1 MMQTF
6 EEKQRALQAAIEN
19 LYVAFSSYK
28 LRAPV
33 EGCDCCV
40 KKDDKK
46 RLAAKPLRQLQE
58 DDLSRYAFKAM
69 TTWGD
74 EYDFKH
80 FLPRIL
86 ELLATGCSL
95 TFGADILPNKLG
107 YAEWRT
113 WPDEEKN
120 AIENFLLALWNYDL
134 AGGETGDSTESWFDA
149 ISQVVEDASPFLQMW
164 ENEYSIEACEALR
177 DFIEDFYSWSRAPQV
192 GKWLRSDELLQ
203 LFEQR
208 FFEAKNEEQAK
219 VFSQIVD
226 ALTDFRYVAQ
236 VRKNHESS
244 SSN

>member
-6 EEKQRALQAAIEN
+6 EKKQQALQAAIEN

-113 WPDEEKN
+113 WPDNENK
-120 AIENFLLALWNYDL
+120 AIHSFLLALWDFDL
-134 AGGETGDSTESWFDA
+134 SGGRTGDSTESWMSG
-149 ISQVVEDASPFLQMW
+149 ISQIVSDVTPFLQLW
-164 ENEYSIEACEALR
+164 EDSNSLEAAQSLL
-177 DFIEDFYSWSRAPQV
+177 DFVPFYYAHHSQID
-192 GKWLRSDELLQ
+192 KWLASDALLQ
-203 LFEQR
+203 RFEQR
-208 FFEAKNEEQAK
+208 FTNSANDAGTDIYA
-219 VFSQIVD
+219 QIVD
-226 ALTDFRYVAQ
+226 ALTNFRYIAK
-236 VRKNHESS
+236 VRETNETP
-244 SSN
+244 NPD